1 MNACS
6 SYSTIAVFAEI
17 LVSAAVFYTF
27 YQGYKHNRLP
37 EKVAIGAVVYEIL
50 FDISYMIYRLPTSES
65 GTNKSLI
72 TALGI
77 FHGTLSLVL
86 FISFIVF
93 VVLAIKNYRRNVNYF
108 LVHKRVTSVFL
119 ICWSLA
125 VISHVVLY
133 FLEYS

>member
-1 MNACS
+1 MHAPL
-6 SYSTIAVFAEI
+6 YSTIAVFAEI
-17 LVSAAVFYTF
+17 LVSAAVFYTL

-50 FDISYMIYRLPTSES
+50 FDISYMIYRLPARES

-86 FISFIVF
+86 FISLIIFF
-93 VVLAIKNYRRNVNYF
+93 MLAIKNYRRNVNYF
-108 LVHKRVTSVFL
+108 GP
-119 ICWSLA
+119 
-125 VISHVVLY
+125 
-133 FLEYS
+133 

>member
-1 MNACS
+1 MHAPL
-6 SYSTIAVFAEI
+6 YSTIAVFAEI

-50 FDISYMIYRLPTSES
+50 FDISYMIYRLPARES

-72 TALGI
+72 TGLGI

-86 FISFIVF
+86 FISLIIFF
-93 VVLAIKNYRRNVNYF
+93 VLAIKNYRRNVNYF
-108 LVHKRVTSVFL
+108 LVHKRATSVFL

-125 VISHVVLY
+125 VISGIVLY
-133 FLEYS
+133 FLEYL

>member
-1 MNACS
+1 MHAPL
-6 SYSTIAVFAEI
+6 YSTIAVFAEI
-17 LVSAAVFYTF
+17 LVTAAIFYTF

-50 FDISYMIYRLPTSES
+50 FDISYMIYRLPARES
-65 GTNKSLI
+65 GANKSLI
-72 TALGI
+72 TGLGI

-86 FISFIVF
+86 FISLIVF
-93 VVLAIKNYRRNVNYF
+93 IVLAIKNYRRNVNYF
-108 LVHKRVTSVFL
+108 LVHKRVTFVFL

-125 VISHVVLY
+125 VISGVVLY